1 MNTNETYILCILLQK
16 TENVGIEVKKDVLNN
31 MEMEKMRKTVAQKNI
46 EHFHKNVTKCVVF
59 GKNLLG
65 YMEKI
70 WYNFNNY
77 N

>member
-46 EHFHKNVTKCVVF
+46 
-59 GKNLLG
+59 
-65 YMEKI
+65 
-70 WYNFNNY
+70 
-77 N
+77 